1 MPEYE
6 VFIDDKPKKIDFSRN
21 QENHFAVKINGKP
34 VSVELPRNE
43 NDFEKPFIVKVDD
56 KAYCVE
62 LPQIEKEKNFSIKV
76 EGVSFKAE
84 IRSPVRKTAITAFSP
99 VVATPVRKTA
109 ANKRVEEGAVVAP
122 MTGRIVSVRVKK
134 GEQVKAGQPL
144 CVIEAM
150 KMENEIVAPKPGL
163 IKEVYISESSSV
175 SEGEALLIL
184 A

>member
-6 VFIDDKPKKIDFSRN
+6 VFIDDKPKKVDFSRT
-21 QENHFAVKINGKP
+21 QENHFAVKVNGKP

-43 NDFEKPFIVKVDD
+43 NDFEKPFIVKMDD
-56 KAYCVE
+56 KTYCVE
-62 LPQIEKEKNFSIKV
+62 LPQIEKEKTFPIKV

-84 IRSPVRKTAITAFSP
+84 IRNLVRKAAITTFNP
-99 VVATPVRKTA
+99 VVATPARKIA
-109 ANKRVEEGAVVAP
+109 ADRRVEEGAVVAP
-122 MTGRIVSVRVKK
+122 MTGRIVSVRVRK

-163 IKEVYISESSSV
+163 IKEIYISESSSV